1 MSTERYIENYEMT
14 GDVCTFILGVL
25 LFILLRTTYS
35 LKDRKY
41 RYFCGATGILVVDS
55 VIRIV
60 YMHLLDLDIV
70 KYRMTIIG
78 LRTFYFVLLSVVL
91 LLYLLYIMELVKTH
105 SQYKRILLSLAIG
118 GYLVYVGLSQYL
130 SLTRK
135 EFFIDM
141 DGNMSSQMGRISLFY
156 YYYFFMILL
165 IGISLVIYK
174 KMLITKVRRC
184 IMAGTIVTVMV
195 VVIQIY
201 YWTAS
206 LLTFTFIIPVIMVGF
221 IFHNHGRDVLT
232 GALDYRAFLAY
243 FKDFNKE
250 TRGYISLYLDKI
262 SQEKLLT
269 LSEHF
274 YHFNDGFFKENTVF
288 QLDDQR
294 FLMMCR
300 KKKNKNFA
308 DTMPSLLDAFMK
320 LYDAY
325 GVDFKVLWGEQREN
339 FKDGKSFY
347 HFIRFKEESMRLN
360 TVRQTFLEDY
370 YDYEKVHYLIHELE
384 DIYNKRDLEDPRVK
398 VFCQPVLNTT
408 TKRYSTAEALM
419 RLQTERYGMIFPDTF
434 IPLAESHECIHVLSE
449 IILHKT
455 CMFIRNAMQE
465 GKNIDRISVNISPME
480 LKNRN
485 FCDDIVKIIKD
496 CQIPFDKIAIEL
508 TESTNEADFEKVKDI
523 MFELHRY
530 GIKFYLDDFGT
541 GYSNIE
547 RIIGLPIDIIKF
559 DRSLTILASKDD
571 TSQSI
576 VASFSNI
583 FKMAEYQVLFEG
595 VEDEADENR
604 CMEMNAHYLQG
615 YKYSKPIP
623 IEELKKFLR

>member
-1 MSTERYIENYEMT
+1 
-14 GDVCTFILGVL
+14 
-25 LFILLRTTYS
+25 
-35 LKDRKY
+35 
-41 RYFCGATGILVVDS
+41 
-55 VIRIV
+55 
-60 YMHLLDLDIV
+60 
-70 KYRMTIIG
+70 
-78 LRTFYFVLLSVVL
+78 
-91 LLYLLYIMELVKTH
+91 
-105 SQYKRILLSLAIG
+105 
-118 GYLVYVGLSQYL
+118 
-130 SLTRK
+130 
-135 EFFIDM
+135 
-141 DGNMSSQMGRISLFY
+141 
-156 YYYFFMILL
+156 
-165 IGISLVIYK
+165 
-174 KMLITKVRRC
+174 
-184 IMAGTIVTVMV
+184 
-195 VVIQIY
+195 
-201 YWTAS
+201 
-206 LLTFTFIIPVIMVGF
+206 
-221 IFHNHGRDVLT
+221 
-232 GALDYRAFLAY
+232 
-243 FKDFNKE
+243 
-250 TRGYISLYLDKI
+250 
-262 SQEKLLT
+262 
-269 LSEHF
+269 
-274 YHFNDGFFKENTVF
+274 
-288 QLDDQR
+288 
-294 FLMMCR
+294 
-300 KKKNKNFA
+300 
-308 DTMPSLLDAFMK
+308 
-320 LYDAY
+320 
-325 GVDFKVLWGEQREN
+325 
-339 FKDGKSFY
+339 
-347 HFIRFKEESMRLN
+347 
-360 TVRQTFLEDY
+360 
-370 YDYEKVHYLIHELE
+370 
-384 DIYNKRDLEDPRVK
+384 
-398 VFCQPVLNTT
+398 
-408 TKRYSTAEALM
+408 M
-419 RLQTERYGMIFPDTF
+419 RLQTEKYGMIFPDTF